1 MVYSFGFVE
10 NYVGLHVYGSSNAYE
25 THFFNLQLNRIGK
38 KLLALMCMGIH
49 MHLKPLF

>member
-1 MVYSFGFVE
+1 MVYNSSFVE
-10 NYVGLHVYGSSNAYE
+10 NYVGLDVYGYSNAHE

-38 KLLALMCMGIH
+38 NLLALMGMGIH